1 MKKNILYVIMT
12 AAIMIQFIHPVAVA
26 QTYISV
32 DVTGFN
38 QKLIANGVGSG
49 SNHQAL
55 ATTST
60 TFDALGVGS
69 SHVMYSTNFRG
80 DLNPSTAPPYGLPS
94 NGVITSV
101 NLAGAIYNLESFTVN
116 NTLLLLNSGDIGTL
130 TLVTP
135 GVFEKVAVLGSSAS
149 GASTFSTKLNFSD
162 GTNATYSFSVPD
174 WYGGASY
181 AIKGIGRVNR
191 VPDGSTHTW
200 DQFDGDASNPR
211 LYDNLITLT
220 ATDKVKILT
229 SITFT
234 KTSAGGRTAILAI
247 NGVTPEGTI
256 GPTTTIAATNVTA
269 TSFTA
274 NWTAFTGA
282 TGYYLDVATNN
293 TFTTYVTGFNN
304 LYVSGQSTS
313 SSSVTGLTLGVTYY
327 YRVRVNNGFGPGPSS
342 NTTSVIT
349 GGGSCINPTNGGV
362 IASNQTG
369 CTPFTPAAFTS
380 TSAPTGHTGTLE
392 FKWQSSVTSYSSG
405 FTDISSSNSATY
417 SSGALTQST
426 WFKRLARVTCKSDWT
441 GAAESNV
448 IAVTVYPSGQV
459 NQPSNQDVN
468 NGGTTTAVN
477 FTTTQTGGTT
487 TYAWTNN
494 TPSIGL
500 AATGSGNIAS
510 FIAVNTGSSPI
521 VATIVVTPTMTNGEI
536 SCAGPTKT
544 FTITVSPT
552 IPECINPTNGG
563 EIAANQT
570 GCTPFAPAAFT
581 SISAPTGQTGTL
593 EYKWQSST
601 TSSSSDF
608 SDISS
613 SNSAIF
619 TSGALTQ
626 STWFKRLARV
636 TCKSDWTGA
645 AESNVI
651 AVTVNP
657 KGQVNHPESQAVCH
671 GEATAAVVFETLNS
685 GGTTVYT
692 WTNDIPSIGLAA
704 SGTGNIASF
713 IATNTTPGPQVATIT
728 VTPTYSN
735 GGVSCSGDAKSFK
748 ITVNPLVLANQLAS
762 QVICNAAA
770 TTSVTFET
778 TNTGGVSTYTWTNNT
793 PSIGLA
799 ASGTGDIASF
809 TAVNTGTA
817 PVVATIVV
825 TPTFTNAGISCTGAA
840 KSFTLT
846 VNPTA
851 QVDQPASQVVCNT
864 AATTAVSFGTVNT
877 GGTMTYAWTNNNTSI
892 GLVATGTGNISAF
905 TAMNTGAAPAIAT
918 ILVTPTFTNG
928 SVSCSGPSKTFLI
941 TVNPTGQVN
950 QPADQIVCN
959 AASTTAVTFGTV
971 NTGGTTTYTWTNN
984 SPGIG
989 LGASGTGSIPAFVAM
1004 NTGTAPVIATIIVT
1018 PTITNGSMSCSGPS
1032 KTFLIT
1038 VNPTG
1043 QVNLP
1048 ADQDVCSTMSTAEV
1062 TFGTVNTGG
1071 TTLYTWTNNNTS
1083 IGLGAT
1089 GTGSIPAF
1097 VAMNTGTAPAI
1108 ATITVTPTI
1117 TNGSVSCSGPSKT
1130 FIITVNPLPIPTI
1143 TGATSL
1149 CFNSGFYD
1157 YTTEPGMTGYVWTVS
1172 AGGTI
1177 TYGVGTNQIQV
1188 KWNIASGAQSVSV
1201 SYTSPA
1207 GCSAGIP
1214 TNLPVTVN
1222 PIPGN
1227 AGTIT
1232 GAAAVC
1238 GVTLGVSYSITPIAN
1253 ALNYIWTVPTGAT
1266 IASGAG
1272 TTNITVDYSA
1282 NAVTGNVT
1290 IYGNNLCGN
1299 GSSSSLSV
1307 GVGLLPGPGGPIA
1320 GPADVCKSASGMIY
1334 SVDIIPYTT
1343 GYNWTVPA
1351 GVTIVSGANTKAI
1364 TVNFA
1369 ENAVS
1374 GNITVFGSNP
1384 CGNGAVSPSFAI
1396 TINPPPA
1403 AEAGDDREICPE
1415 ASTQIGAAAVPG
1427 SSYSWTSVPPGFTST
1442 LANPTV
1448 SPSVTTFYT
1457 VVETSTIGCTN
1468 SNIVVVSMNPVPA
1481 AAAGADRGICSNMS
1495 TQLGTTAVAG
1505 STYQWTSNP
1514 AGFTSTL
1521 SNPTVTPAETTTYSV
1536 VETITATGCH
1546 NSNSVVVTLNP
1557 LVAAA
1562 GAINGQNLICP
1573 GGKGMIYS
1581 VDAITNATSYVWAVP
1596 TGATIVSGANTNSL
1610 SVDFATSGISGNF
1623 TVYGANSCGN
1633 GAVSP
1638 ALTVSLNPVPPAKAG
1653 DDRTICQYTN
1663 TQIGADAIPSLITAV
1678 PTAILM
1684 KSATSGGSITSNGNV
1699 NITARGV
1706 CYSTSAN
1713 PTIADLHTTD
1723 GTGNG
1728 SFESKLVNLTPKT
1741 KYYIKAYATN
1751 AIGTGYGNE
1760 TIFKTDSV
1768 FRCGN
1773 MLTDERDGKVYPTVQ
1788 IGDQCWFAKNLNV
1801 GTRIDAKNIQ
1811 ENHNA
1816 IEKYCFTNDEA
1827 VCNDFG
1833 GLYMWD
1839 NMMQW
1844 TQKDSAQ
1851 GICPQGWHI
1860 PSIKEYDKL
1869 TAYLGG
1875 KDIAGARIK
1884 STVSWYQPNV
1894 GANNSSGF
1902 SGLGGGYVSRYIDPI
1917 NGPGANFLGKHSH
1930 GRFWTSS
1937 STDKATR
1944 YYYEALNN
1952 TGTFQY
1958 GWDTWGNVL
1967 SNSVRCILNTTS
1979 SANYSPEFSEIE
1991 NESEVQMDRPASG
2004 NATST
2009 FSWSSNPAGFTS
2021 TEASPFVSPQVTTTY
2036 TVVETFTATGCTNT
2050 HSMKVTV
2057 TPAPVT
2063 PVVTASGNKLTSN
2076 APIGNQWYY
2085 AFTTTESGS
2094 PVPYAVLPTHPA
2106 AKDGLYWTVVTL
2118 NGCSSLASNKQY
2130 VKVVGIEEEL
2140 PEAKLVVSPVPNAGR
2155 FTASITSISPQTFGL
2170 QIYNNSGQMIYEIR
2184 DMKVDGKL
2192 EQVIDLRPAPAGI
2205 YILILHNGNSIIH
2218 RKILISN

>member
-1 MKKNILYVIMT
+1 MKKIILYVIMT
-12 AAIMIQFIHPVAVA
+12 AAIMILFIHPVAVA

-38 QKLIANGVGSG
+38 QKLIANGVGTG

-101 NLAGAIYNLESFTVN
+101 NLTGAIYNLESFTAN
-116 NTLLLLNSGDIGTL
+116 NTLLLLNTGDVGTL

-247 NGVTPEGTI
+247 NGVTPVGTI
-256 GPTTTIAATNVTA
+256 GPTTTIAATNITA

-313 SSSVTGLTLGVTYY
+313 SASVTGLTLGVTYY
-327 YRVRVNNGFGPGPSS
+327 YRVRVNNASGPGPSS

-349 GGGSCINPTNGGV
+349 GGGSCINPTNGGM
-362 IASNQTG
+362 IAANQTG

-392 FKWQSSVTSYSSG
+392 YKWQSSVTSSSSG
-405 FTDISSSNSATY
+405 FTDIASSNSATY
-417 SSGALTQST
+417 TSGALTQST
-426 WFKRLARVTCKSDWT
+426 WFKRLARVTCMANWT

-448 IAVTVYPSGQV
+448 VAVTVSPGGQV
-459 NQPSNQDVN
+459 NQPANQEVN
-468 NGGTTTAVN
+468 NGGATTAVN
-477 FTTTQTGGTT
+477 FSTTQSGGTT
-487 TYAWTNN
+487 TYIWTNN

-500 AATGSGNIAS
+500 AVSGEGNIAS
-510 FIAVNTGSSPI
+510 FTAVNTGSSPI
-521 VATIVVTPTMTNGEI
+521 VATIVVTPTFTNGGV
-536 SCAGPTKT
+536 SCTGPTKT
-544 FTITVSPT
+544 FTITVNPPL
-552 IPECINPTNGG
+552 PECINPSNGG
-563 EIAANQT
+563 EIAANQI
-570 GCTPFAPAAFT
+570 GCTPFTPAAFT
-581 SISAPTGQTGTL
+581 STSAPTGHTGTL
-593 EYKWQSST
+593 EYKWQSSV
-601 TSSSSDF
+601 TSSSSGF
-608 SDISS
+608 TDIAF
-613 SNSAIF
+613 SNSATY

-657 KGQVNHPESQAVCH
+657 NGQVIHPESQAVCH
-671 GEATAAVVFETLNS
+671 GAATAAVVFETINT

-713 IATNTTPGPQVATIT
+713 IATNTTPGPLVATVT
-728 VTPTYSN
+728 VTPTFSN
-735 GGVSCSGDAKSFK
+735 GGISCPGEAKNFK
-748 ITVNPLVLANQLAS
+748 ITVNPLVLVNQPAS
-762 QVICNAAA
+762 QVVCNAAA

-778 TNTGGVSTYTWTNNT
+778 TNTGGVSTYTWTNDT

-809 TAVNTGTA
+809 TGVNTGTA
-817 PVVATIVV
+817 PITATLVV
-825 TPTFTNAGISCTGAA
+825 TPTFTNAGISCTGTA
-840 KSFTLT
+840 KSFTIT

-851 QVDQPASQVVCNT
+851 QVDQPASQVVCNS

-877 GGTMTYAWTNNNTSI
+877 GGTMTYAWTNNTPGI
-892 GLVATGTGNISAF
+892 GLGATGSGNIPVF
-905 TAMNTGAAPAIAT
+905 TAINTGTAPVIAT
-918 ILVTPTFTNG
+918 ITVTPTFTNG
-928 SVSCSGPSKTFLI
+928 SVSCSGPSKTLLI
-941 TVNPTGQVN
+941 TVNPAGQVN

-959 AASTTAVTFGTV
+959 AASTATVTFGTV

-984 SPGIG
+984 TPGIG
-989 LGASGTGSIPAFVAM
+989 LGATGTGSIPAFTAI
-1004 NTGTAPVIATIIVT
+1004 NTGTTPVIATIIVT
-1018 PTITNGSMSCSGPS
+1018 PTITNGSVSCTGPS
-1032 KTFLIT
+1032 KTL
-1038 VNPTG
+1038 
-1043 QVNLP
+1043 L
-1048 ADQDVCSTMSTAEV
+1048 
-1062 TFGTVNTGG
+1062 
-1071 TTLYTWTNNNTS
+1071 L
-1083 IGLGAT
+1083 
-1089 GTGSIPAF
+1089 
-1097 VAMNTGTAPAI
+1097 
-1108 ATITVTPTI
+1108 
-1117 TNGSVSCSGPSKT
+1117 
-1130 FIITVNPLPIPTI
+1130 TVNPLPIPTI
-1143 TGATSL
+1143 TGVTNL

-1157 YTTEPGMTGYVWTVS
+1157 YTTEPEMTGYIWSVS

-1177 TYGVGTNQIQV
+1177 TYGAGTNQIQV
-1188 KWNIASGAQSVSV
+1188 KWNIASGAQNVSV
-1201 SYTSPA
+1201 SYTSPEGCIA
-1207 GCSAGIP
+1207 GTP

-1222 PIPGN
+1222 PLPGN
-1227 AGTIT
+1227 AGIIN

-1238 GVTLGVSYSITPIAN
+1238 GVTLGVPYSITPIAN
-1253 ALNYIWTVPTGAT
+1253 ALNYIWTVPAGAT

-1290 IYGNNLCGN
+1290 LYGNNLCGN
-1299 GSSSSLSV
+1299 GSSSSLAV

-1320 GPADVCKSASGMIY
+1320 GPANVCKAASGMIY
-1334 SVDIIPYTT
+1334 SVDIISYTT
-1343 GYNWTVPA
+1343 SYNWTVPA
-1351 GVTIVSGANTKAI
+1351 GATIVSGANTNAI

-1369 ENAVS
+1369 ENALS
-1374 GNITVFGSNP
+1374 GDITVFGSNP
-1384 CGNGAVSPSFAI
+1384 CGTGSVSPPFAV
-1396 TINPPPA
+1396 TIDPLPA
-1403 AEAGDDREICPE
+1403 AEAGDDRGICPE
-1415 ASTQIGAAAVPG
+1415 FSTQIGAGPVSG
-1427 SSYSWTSVPPGFTST
+1427 SSYSWTSDPPGFTST

-1448 SPSVTTFYT
+1448 SPSVTTTYT
-1457 VVETSTIGCTN
+1457 VVETTTIGCTN
-1468 SNIVVVSMNPVPA
+1468 SNSVVVSMNPLPA
-1481 AAAGADRGICSNMS
+1481 AEAGADRGICSNMS
-1495 TQLGTTAVAG
+1495 TQLGTTAVTG
-1505 STYQWTSNP
+1505 STYEWTSNP
-1514 AGFTSTL
+1514 AGFASTL
-1521 SNPTVTPAETTTYSV
+1521 ANPTVTPIETTTYTL
-1536 VETITATGCH
+1536 VETITATGCMK
-1546 NSNSVVVTLNP
+1546 SNNVVVTLNP
-1557 LVAAA
+1557 LVADA
-1562 GAINGQNLICP
+1562 GTINGQNLVCP
-1573 GGKGMIYS
+1573 GAKGMIYS
-1581 VDAITNATSYVWAVP
+1581 VDAITNAISYVWAVP
-1596 TGATIVSGANTNSL
+1596 SGATIISGANTNSI
-1610 SVDFATSGISGNF
+1610 SVDFATSGISGSF
-1623 TVYGANSCGN
+1623 TVYGANPCGN

-1638 ALTVSLNPVPPAKAG
+1638 ALLVSLNPVPPAKAG
-1653 DDRTICQYTN
+1653 DDRTICQNTS
-1663 TQIGADAIPSLITAV
+1663 TQIGADAIPSLTTAV

-1684 KSATSGGSITSNGNV
+1684 KSATSGGTITSNGNV

-1706 CYSTSAN
+1706 CYSTTAN

-1728 SFESKLVNLTPKT
+1728 FFESKLVNLTPRT

-1760 TIFKTDSV
+1760 VIFKTDSV

-1788 IGDQCWFAKNLNV
+1788 IGDQCWFAKNLNI
-1801 GTRIDAKNIQ
+1801 GTMIDYTVFQ
-1811 ENHNA
+1811 TNHDK
-1816 IEKYCFTNDEA
+1816 IEKHCFTNDEA
-1827 VCNDFG
+1827 VCDNYG
-1833 GLYMWD
+1833 GLYQWN

-1844 TQKDSAQ
+1844 TKIEGTQ
-1851 GICPQGWHI
+1851 GICPQGWYI
-1860 PSIKEYDKL
+1860 PTRSEWEKL
-1869 TAYLGG
+1869 GEFLGG
-1875 KDIAGARIK
+1875 GAVAGGKMK
-1884 STVSWYQPNV
+1884 STESWYQPNV
-1894 GANNSSGF
+1894 GATNSSGF
-1902 SGLGGGYVSRYIDPI
+1902 TGLGGGYVCRGGDCSTPQ
-1917 NGPGANFLGKHSH
+1917 FHGKHQK

-1937 STDKATR
+1937 FGTQEDRTFAELLNSTTIMMTKWEFSYNDVS
-1944 YYYEALNN
+1944 Y
-1952 TGTFQY
+1952 
-1958 GWDTWGNVL
+1958 
-1967 SNSVRCILNTTS
+1967 SVRCLLNATPA
-1979 SANYSPEFSEIE
+1979 ANNSPEFSETE
-1991 NESEVQMDRPASG
+1991 NEGEVQMDTPASA

-2036 TVVETFTATGCTNT
+2036 TVVETFSATGCNNT

-2063 PVVTASGNKLTSN
+2063 PVVTAAGNKLTSN
-2076 APIGNQWYY
+2076 APKGNQWYY
-2085 AFTTTESGS
+2085 AFTTAESGS

-2106 AKDGLYWTVVTL
+2106 SKDGLYWTVVTL
-2118 NGCSSLASNKQY
+2118 NGCASIASNKQY
-2130 VKVVGIEEEL
+2130 VKIVGIEEDL
-2140 PEAKLVVSPVPNAGR
+2140 PEAKLVVSPVPNEGR
-2155 FTASITSISPQTFGL
+2155 FTASITSISPQSFDL
-2170 QIYNNSGQMIYEIR
+2170 HIYNSSGQMMYETKN
-2184 DMKVDGKL
+2184 MKVDGKF

-2205 YILILHNGNSIIH
+2205 YILILRNGNTIIH